1 MNRRSFIKRSGVAS
15 LGIGL
20 NINKTFSNS
29 SCLQSVMSYWRICTN
44 SPFVLNIESVLVSS
58 PKFKTHPIFVPANAG

>member
-1 MNRRSFIKRSGVAS
+1 MDRRSFIKRSGVAS

-29 SCLQSVMSYWRICTN
+29 VKQIN
-44 SPFVLNIESVLVSS
+44 
-58 PKFKTHPIFVPANAG
+58 KPIVVATWDVKNATKKE

>member
-1 MNRRSFIKRSGVAS
+1 MNRRSFIKSSGVAS

-29 SCLQSVMSYWRICTN
+29 VKKTNKPVVVATWDVKTVSY
-44 SPFVLNIESVLVSS
+44 
-58 PKFKTHPIFVPANAG
+58 THLTLPTIDRV